1 LAFTYH
7 SWRRTPRKLEFVSR
21 EHGEMR
27 IDSIEESRFNELFID
42 VMEHTISDI
51 LGGEAK
57 KEICLYLK
65 AVVFLEVE
73 NISKELVVFDAGLKR
88 LFGAGATTLENAIV
102 KELFSRIGLEVSA
115 RDTFVNLVGKA
126 KTYFTLYGKR
136 I

>member
-1 LAFTYH
+1 
-7 SWRRTPRKLEFVSR
+7 
-21 EHGEMR
+21 MR

-42 VMEHTISDI
+42 VMENTISDI
-51 LGGEAK
+51 LGEEAK
-57 KEICLYLK
+57 KEIYLYLK